1 MDILNIKCIPRRT
14 SLDVSS
20 PSMYTV
26 TILNT
31 EKRDWGEGS
40 SHAGRVV
47 FVVVVFLS
55 YLHSTFIKTL

>member
-47 FVVVVFLS
+47 FVQNSLAELSWIFLWED
-55 YLHSTFIKTL
+55 

>member
-20 PSMYTV
+20 PSMYTM

-47 FVVVVFLS
+47 FVVVFLI
-55 YLHSTFIKTL
+55 LFAFNFH